1 MNRRIL
7 VMALAAGLV
16 AFSSACSTG
25 GNKGRGS
32 FTETDSGKTFATSP
46 GATFD
51 IRLKGNYTTG
61 YSWNIVTCDKNIV
74 QPTSSQYTPNQPQLT
89 GSGGVQHYTFNI
101 VGKGQTTLKIAYQR
115 VWEKDVAPAQT
126 FTLQIDSK

>member
-7 VMALAAGLV
+7 VMALAAGLA
-16 AFSSACSTG
+16 AFSSACSTRD
-25 GNKGRGS
+25 NKGSES

-46 GATFD
+46 GTTFD
-51 IRLKGNYTTG
+51 ISLKGNYTTG
-61 YSWNIVTCDKNIV
+61 YSWNIVTCDKSIL
-74 QPTSSQYTPNQPQLT
+74 QPAGSQYTPNQPQLT

-101 VGKGQTTLKIAYQR
+101 VGKGQTTLKITYHR

>member
-7 VMALAAGLV
+7 GMTLAAGLV

-25 GNKGRGS
+25 DNKSRGS
-32 FTETDSGKTFATSP
+32 FTEADSGKTFATSP

-51 IRLKGNYTTG
+51 VDLKGNYTTG
-61 YSWNIVTCDKNIV
+61 YSWNIVDCDKNII
-74 QPTSSQYTPNQPQLT
+74 QPAGSQYTPNKPQLV

-101 VGKGQTTLKIAYQR
+101 VGKGQTTLKITYHR